1 MTDKEKNNEH
11 TIKLNIKVTLTPKH
25 PFLLQTS
32 CKPACFKAL
41 VYICMFCDMQ
51 ICMFQCL
58 KVPPIS
64 MSCDKAVPE
73 PELSF
78 AIVFV
83 HVDAGYQ
90 QGRPG
95 HCAVENLKHQKVKIR
110 SESEKVKK

>member
-1 MTDKEKNNEH
+1 MFQGPS
-11 TIKLNIKVTLTPKH
+11 L
-25 PFLLQTS
+25 
-32 CKPACFKAL
+32 
-41 VYICMFCDMQ
+41 YMFCDMQ
-51 ICMFQCL
+51 ICMFQCF

-110 SESEKVKK
+110 SESEKVKKLK

>member
-1 MTDKEKNNEH
+1 MFQGPS
-11 TIKLNIKVTLTPKH
+11 L
-25 PFLLQTS
+25 
-32 CKPACFKAL
+32 
-41 VYICMFCDMQ
+41 YMFCDMQ
-51 ICMFQCL
+51 ICMFQCF

-95 HCAVENLKHQKVKIR
+95 HCAVENQQDEKMTDCHKKNLKRHSVRENHLKLRTTVSTQLSDMPVIMFGVSCKCQQR
-110 SESEKVKK
+110 